1 MREPAASGPEDGD
14 RRIVR
19 GDEWRPAGTRGGPGG
34 PGGVLYAYIAI
45 AAFMLSIDTVDILT
59 ILHDAARS
67 GLRIRAWEPTIW
79 EYTSGAASIAFA
91 GLAWLALRL
100 APPERGR
107 WLRFAGVHAL
117 AASAYS
123 VLHIAGMVGARTAI
137 YAILGLPYHWALG
150 DFTYEYRKD
159 LPGYVLMASIFW
171 VAGRLTQRPTPAAS
185 TGSAITA
192 FDVATFDIVDGART
206 WRTPVGEIVA
216 VQSAGN
222 YVEFRLADGA
232 VRMMRATLAEVE
244 QGLGAHGF
252 VRVHRS
258 WVVNAHRLRLLEP
271 SGSGDYRL
279 VLDGGVEAPVS
290 RRYPAALARLKGTAP
305 ADG

>member
-1 MREPAASGPEDGD
+1 MSEPAPSGPVPSGPVPRG
-14 RRIVR
+14 RRMAPWSR
-19 GDEWRPAGTRGGPGG
+19 APAGGLAGGPRGI
-34 PGGVLYAYIAI
+34 LYAYITI
-45 AAFMLSIDTVDILT
+45 AGFMLSVDTVDILT
-59 ILHDAARS
+59 ILHDAARN
-67 GLRIRAWEPTIW
+67 GVKIAAWEPTVW
-79 EYTSGAASIAFA
+79 EYTSGAASIAVA
-91 GLAWLALRL
+91 GLARLALRL
-100 APPERGR
+100 APPEGGR
-107 WLRFAGVHAL
+107 WLRFIGVHAL

-123 VLHIAGMVGARTAI
+123 VLHIAGMVGARMAI
-137 YAILGLPYHWALG
+137 YALLGLHYRWALG
-150 DFTYEYRKD
+150 DFAYEYRKD
-159 LPGYVLMASIFW
+159 LPGYLLMASIFW
-171 VAGRLTQRPTPAAS
+171 VAGRLTQRPALAPAGPA
-185 TGSAITA
+185 
-192 FDVATFDIVDGART
+192 VATFDIIDGART

-244 QGLGAHGF
+244 RGLAEHGF

-258 WVVNAHRLRLLEP
+258 WIVNAHRLRLLEP

-305 ADG
+305 MEA

>member
-19 GDEWRPAGTRGGPGG
+19 GDEWRPAGTSGGPGG
-34 PGGVLYAYIAI
+34 TGGVLYAYLAI
-45 AAFMLSIDTVDILT
+45 AGFMLSIDTVDILT
-59 ILHDAARS
+59 VLHDAARS
-67 GLRIRAWEPTIW
+67 GIKIAAWQPTVW
-79 EYTSGAASIAFA
+79 EYTSGAASIAVA
-91 GLAWLALRL
+91 GLARPALRL
-100 APPERGR
+100 APPERRR
-107 WLRFAGVHAL
+107 WLRFASVHAL

-123 VLHIAGMVGARTAI
+123 VLHIAGMVGARMAI
-137 YAILGLPYHWALG
+137 YAVLGLHYRWALS
-150 DFTYEYRKD
+150 DFAYEYRKD
-159 LPGYVLMASIFW
+159 LPSYVLIASIFW
-171 VAGRLTQRPTPAAS
+171 VAGRLTQRPAPAAS
-185 TGSAITA
+185 ARSA
-192 FDVATFDIVDGART
+192 VATFDIVDGART

-244 QGLGAHGF
+244 RGLAAHGF

-258 WVVNAHRLRLLEP
+258 WIVNAHRLRLLEP

-290 RRYPAALARLKGTAP
+290 RRYPAALARLKGSVP
-305 ADG
+305 AEG